1 MGSGDILTH
10 INEFLGQINKY
21 FNPIGKFYI
30 QVQVLCR
37 VLVCSVFLDD
47 LFKSSS
53 LQCDSKQVGCEQN
66 CINRF
71 APLNHKKI
79 WELELFMVMLAIVI
93 FLAFNLWNEHVINRE
108 KKKNDRRQQKL
119 DQEQMKQSLMRKSF
133 RSKKDKKGN
142 EFYKSNYTSMG
153 YIFMLVFRL
162 CFEIFFCWLENQLGK
177 HQSQNTEFWNSFWLK
192 ESWLCATNYPGPG
205 PEKDSLDQII
215 PAENRS
221 EIFWAEDYN
230 MACLQQKVTV
240 TCWIPFSRM
249 KSFGLLFMY
258 WVLLVN
264 TTLTALEL
272 IFELVKLCTS
282 GRKNNMQPLPE
293 EERPIIP
300 GVAHDISGESYPT
313 APTMPYPGNEEKSQN
328 TKVAI
333 ITDDFKNQHSVNEQV
348 TVDAQQHS

>member
-119 DQEQMKQSLMRKSF
+119 DQEQMKQSLRGNFRVKKSVTRQKDF
-133 RSKKDKKGN
+133 RS
-142 EFYKSNYTSMG
+142 
-153 YIFMLVFRL
+153 
-162 CFEIFFCWLENQLGK
+162 
-177 HQSQNTEFWNSFWLK
+177 
-192 ESWLCATNYPGPG
+192 
-205 PEKDSLDQII
+205 
-215 PAENRS
+215 
-221 EIFWAEDYN
+221 
-230 MACLQQKVTV
+230 
-240 TCWIPFSRM
+240 
-249 KSFGLLFMY
+249 
-258 WVLLVN
+258 
-264 TTLTALEL
+264 
-272 IFELVKLCTS
+272 
-282 GRKNNMQPLPE
+282 
-293 EERPIIP
+293 
-300 GVAHDISGESYPT
+300 
-313 APTMPYPGNEEKSQN
+313 
-328 TKVAI
+328 
-333 ITDDFKNQHSVNEQV
+333 
-348 TVDAQQHS
+348 